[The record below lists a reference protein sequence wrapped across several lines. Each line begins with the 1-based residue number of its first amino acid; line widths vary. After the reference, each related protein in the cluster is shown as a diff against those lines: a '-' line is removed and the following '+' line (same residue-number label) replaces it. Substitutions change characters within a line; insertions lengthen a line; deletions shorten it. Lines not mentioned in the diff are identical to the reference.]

1 MNLPKLEPF
10 ILSEDELEQ
19 QEQESGSS
27 EHWTMS
33 PSPPP
38 SPTSTHSSG
47 SFFSR
52 SLQGF
57 PPISEV
63 GEQPQQASFSLGGSF
78 GRRRAASM
86 KSPPKSPSTP
96 TIVVE
101 TSSPAGINKNQYCY
115 KNNIAKYIV
124 LLLRYGLCL
133 LLYILLLINYL
144 SSSILSFAPA

>member
-33 PSPPP
+33 PSPPQ
-38 SPTSTHSSG
+38 SPTSTQSSG

-57 PPISEV
+57 PPIREV
-63 GEQPQQASFSLGGSF
+63 GEQPQPASFSVGGGSF

-101 TSSPAGINKNQYCY
+101 TSSPAGK
-115 KNNIAKYIV
+115 KWRHV
-124 LLLRYGLCL
+124 LLLN
-133 LLYILLLINYL
+133 LIVDK
-144 SSSILSFAPA
+144 SIKCS

>member
-1 MNLPKLEPF
+1 MYNNIINSTLLFPTRVELTVNLPKLEPF

-19 QEQESGSS
+19 HEQESGSS
-27 EHWTMS
+27 EHWTLS
-33 PSPPP
+33 PSPPQ
-38 SPTSTHSSG
+38 SPTSTQSSS

-57 PPISEV
+57 PTIREV
-63 GEQPQQASFSLGGSF
+63 GEQPQPASFSMGGSF

-101 TSSPAGINKNQYCY
+101 STSPLGM
-115 KNNIAKYIV
+115 
-124 LLLRYGLCL
+124 
-133 LLYILLLINYL
+133 
-144 SSSILSFAPA
+144 